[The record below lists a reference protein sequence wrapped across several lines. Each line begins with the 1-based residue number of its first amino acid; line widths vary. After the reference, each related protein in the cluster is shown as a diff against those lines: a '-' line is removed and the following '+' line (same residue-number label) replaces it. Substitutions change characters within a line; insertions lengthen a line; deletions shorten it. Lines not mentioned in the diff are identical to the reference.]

1 MKKYIFSLV
10 LISLISISGY
20 SQNIDQLMKKVSNT
34 ESIEKVKINGF
45 MMSLAKTFGGTKD
58 MPVARGVKSME
69 IFTLSNN
76 DSHLKD
82 DFIKLFNNTKDE
94 KGYETLI
101 FVKDKEEGIRIM
113 VKKDKD
119 IINNMI
125 FLCMDKDEPTIIRF
139 SGKIKEKDIQ
149 ELVDKYNK

>member
-20 SQNIDQLMKKVSNT
+20 GQNIDHLLKKVSNT
-34 ESIEKVKINGF
+34 ENIEKVKINGF
-45 MMSLAKTFGGTKD
+45 MMSLGKMFGGVKD

-76 DSHLKD
+76 DSKLKD

-101 FVKDKEEGIRIM
+101 FVKDKEDGIRIM

-119 IINNMI
+119 IIKDMI
-125 FLCMDKDEPTIIRF
+125 FLCMDKEEPAIIRF
-139 SGKIKEKDIQ
+139 SGKIKEKDIE
-149 ELVDKYNK
+149 ELVEKYNK